1 MKTILE
7 YQNEYWKRLSLIN
20 ESFSSNIIREIRDQF
35 NDMIELAHEYNANNK
50 YSSKDTTNNFKKIF
64 GYQGGGGF
72 RVQWDKITDDMFK
85 EYTNDDRKGVALV
98 KRMLSNREN
107 SFDGMVIN
115 LVEDEDKGI
124 KYSGAIISSGWS
136 KRYINF
142 VDPRYGI
149 RDGDIKQSHV
159 EEFLSKKFLLI
170 NFTENNLSANEI
182 QSKRM
187 QEKTGSLNPLN
198 NPDIRDMEYK
208 RIAERNLERY
218 KQYAAKIKAEKEA
231 NDGIGEKVNEYS
243 QKILDV
249 VLNMT
254 KNPIKY
260 AKYEYE
266 IGYLMD
272 YLNDKLTWT
281 ADTKYRGHYT
291 GKNGLLALYK
301 TYVQKKLSLA
311 KGDSYE
317 HERQEYENIKKNLE
331 NMFKT
336 IDEKL
341 EKFKDAA

>member
-7 YQNEYWKRLSLIN
+7 YQNEYWKKLSLIN

-35 NDMIELAHEYNANNK
+35 NDMIELVHEYNANNK
-50 YSSKDTTNNFKKIF
+50 YSSRDTTNNFKKIF
-64 GYQGGGGF
+64 GEEF
-72 RVQWDKITDDMFK
+72 KVQWNKITDDMFK
-85 EYTNDDRKGVALV
+85 EYTNDDKKGVALV
-98 KRMLSNREN
+98 KRMISHREN

-115 LVEDEDKGI
+115 LVEDENKGI
-124 KYSGAIISSGWS
+124 KYSGAIISTGWGS
-136 KRYINF
+136 RYINF
-142 VDPRYGI
+142 VDPYHSI
-149 RDGDIKQSHV
+149 RNGDIKQSRV
-159 EEFLSKKFLLI
+159 AEFLSKKFLLI
-170 NFTENNLSANEI
+170 NFTENNLSASEI
-182 QSKRM
+182 QMNRRR
-187 QEKTGSLNPLN
+187 EKIDAINPFN
-198 NPDIRDMEYK
+198 NPDMRDMEYK
-208 RIAERNLERY
+208 RMAERNLERY

-231 NDGIGEKVNEYS
+231 NDGIGDKVNEYS

-266 IGYLMD
+266 IGYLID

-311 KGDSYE
+311 KGDSYDY
-317 HERQEYENIKKNLE
+317 ERREYDNIKKNLE
-331 NMFKT
+331 NMFMT

-341 EKFKDAA
+341 EKFKDVV